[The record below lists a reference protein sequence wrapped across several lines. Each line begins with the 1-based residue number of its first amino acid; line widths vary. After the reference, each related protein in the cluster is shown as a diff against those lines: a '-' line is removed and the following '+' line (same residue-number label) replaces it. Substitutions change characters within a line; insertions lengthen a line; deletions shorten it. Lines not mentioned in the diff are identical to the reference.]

1 MKTNSRRFSLIFLLS
16 CCLASCTI
24 VRPGEVALKQ
34 TLGKLSK
41 HELPQG
47 AHGFNPFV
55 SRIFKINVQTVE
67 LVEPIPLPTKEGLN
81 VDAKLVLLYHV
92 KPEKAR
98 DVYTQYGINYE
109 RVVVET
115 YFLATAR
122 EVTSL
127 YEAKDL
133 HASKRKEVESQ
144 IKIEL
149 QKNLAE
155 KGFEVDA
162 VLLKDVIMPPT
173 ITQAIQNKVNAEQA
187 TLEMDFVIERER
199 KEAERLRIQ
208 AEGIKAAQQII
219 SSSLT
224 PQQLQYNSIEMMKG
238 LITSP
243 NSKIIIT
250 DGKTPTILDTQK

>member
-1 MKTNSRRFSLIFLLS
+1 MKKTKLMLGLALIGS
-16 CCLASCTI
+16 LASCTI

-34 TLGKLSK
+34 RLGKLAK

-47 AHGFNPFV
+47 AHGYNPFIT
-55 SRIFKINVQTVE
+55 RIFKINVQTVE
-67 LVEPIPLPTKEGLN
+67 LIEPIPLPTREGLN
-81 VDAKLVLLYHV
+81 VDAKMVLLYHV

-109 RVVVET
+109 KVVVET
-115 YFLATAR
+115 YFLATVR

-133 HASKRKEVESQ
+133 HAVKRKEVEEQ
-144 IKIEL
+144 IKTEL
-149 QKNLAE
+149 KKNLAE

-162 VLLKDVIMPPT
+162 VLLKDVIMPPS
-173 ITQAIQNKVNAEQA
+173 IVQAIQNKVNAEQA
-187 TLEMDFVIERER
+187 TLEMDFVIERQK
-199 KEAERLRIQ
+199 KEAERKRIE

-219 SSSLT
+219 NSSLT
-224 PQQLQYNSIEMMKG
+224 QEQLQYNSIEMMKG

-243 NSKIIIT
+243 NAKVIIT

>member
-1 MKTNSRRFSLIFLLS
+1 MKKVALSLALFCHLLS
-16 CCLASCTI
+16 CTV

-34 TLGKLSK
+34 KLGKLAPN
-41 HELPQG
+41 ELAQG
-47 AHGFNPFV
+47 PHSFNPFV
-55 SRIFKINVQTVE
+55 TQIFKINVQTVE
-67 LVEPIPLPTKEGLN
+67 LIQPIALPTKEGLN
-81 VDAKLVLLYHV
+81 VDAKIALLYHV
-92 KPEKAR
+92 RPEKAR

-109 RVVVET
+109 RVIVET
-115 YFLATAR
+115 YFLATVR

-133 HASKRKEVESQ
+133 HAVKRKEVEDQ

-149 QKNLAE
+149 KKNLSD

-162 VLLKDVIMPPT
+162 VLLKDVIMPAP
-173 ITQAIQNKVNAEQA
+173 IAQAIKNKVSAEQA
-187 TLEMDFVIERER
+187 ALEMDFVIERQK
-199 KEAERLRIQ
+199 KEAERMRIE

-219 SSSLT
+219 SSSLSKE
-224 PQQLQYNSIEMMKG
+224 QLQYNSIEMMKG

-243 NSKIIIT
+243 NTKVIIT